1 MTEQL
6 VGQTLAGKYRIEQLL
21 REDAFGK
28 TYRATHVLMEKSVA
42 VKVLNP
48 ELAINAPVVA
58 DFQQEAKLLSRLSH
72 PHVLNVTDYGI
83 DEQMGVPFLVT
94 ENFDGQTLK
103 DLIQTEGALPV
114 QRAVAILT
122 QVSDALGA
130 AHENGLIHGALRG
143 DSILLAGG
151 NSRDFVK
158 VVDFDAANKT
168 SNVDFYDRET
178 SNANAET
185 VAYLS
190 PEQCSSDSSQAD
202 ARSDVYSLGII
213 LFETLTGRLPFVGSS
228 TTEVMLKHAQD
239 IPPSLLAL
247 RHDLQ
252 PTFEQIVQRALAKN
266 PAHRFQT
273 AAEFSAALSNAAEG
287 APLPVFQREAETVV
301 RARTDGAATESIAD
315 SRWRTAFVVLAGIS
329 LLSVAL
335 FYFTQNRRTTL
346 LTDPNSSPVMPI
358 NPVTGTA
365 EQNLSTDFSNLPFNT
380 NLDANLSTVPPGGG
394 GGAVMPSVPYPGGI
408 PSDLY
413 KNYPQGYIDP
423 NSNSPFMG
431 NLNNPVATPTPK
443 TSPKPSVS
451 PTPAGSPAVSP
462 TPQTSPKPTGQPTPA
477 ATTPNPPASPKPTAP
492 PVRATP
498 IPKPTQPVTEKS
510 SQNRPERISED

>member
-21 REDAFGK
+21 REDTFGK
-28 TYRATHVLMEKSVA
+28 TFRATHVLMEKSVA

-48 ELAINAPVVA
+48 ELATNAPVVA

-72 PHVLNVTDYGI
+72 PHVLGVTDYGI
-83 DEQMGVPFLVT
+83 DEQLGVPFLVM
-94 ENFDGQTLK
+94 ESFDGQTLK

-114 QRAVAILT
+114 QRAVTILT
-122 QVSDALGA
+122 QVSDALAA
-130 AHENGLIHGALRG
+130 AHENGLIHGALRS
-143 DSILLAGG
+143 DSILLTGG
-151 NSRDFVK
+151 RGGRDFVK

-168 SNVDFYDRET
+168 SSVDFYDRET
-178 SNANAET
+178 SNSGAEI
-185 VAYLS
+185 VAYFS
-190 PEQCSSDSSQAD
+190 PEQCKESSESD

-213 LFETLTGRLPFVGSS
+213 LFEALTGRLPFVGSS

-247 RHDLQ
+247 RHDLL

-266 PAHRFQT
+266 PAHRFQS
-273 AAEFSAALSNAAEG
+273 AADFSAALTTAAEG
-287 APLPVFQREAETVV
+287 APLPLIQREAETIV
-301 RARTDGAATESIAD
+301 RPRTDGGAGESIAD

-335 FYFTQNRRTTL
+335 FYFTQNRRTTP

-365 EQNLSTDFSNLPFNT
+365 EQNLSDFSNLPFNA

-394 GGAVMPSVPYPGGI
+394 TVTDIPYGGRIPPGLYPGSG
-408 PSDLY
+408 
-413 KNYPQGYIDP
+413 QQMYIDP
-423 NSNSPFMG
+423 NSNNSPFMG
-431 NLNNPVATPTPK
+431 DINNPIPTPTPK

-462 TPQTSPKPTGQPTPA
+462 APQTSPKPTGQPTPA
-477 ATTPNPPASPKPTAP
+477 TTPNAPAASPKPTAP
-492 PVRATP
+492 PVRSTP

-510 SQNRPERISED
+510 SQNLPERISED